1 MEIILV
7 RHAVAMERQEF
18 AKTGQEDSLRPI
30 TLKGA
35 RRHRRMC
42 KSMQKMARG
51 AEVIVTSPLLRA
63 RQTAEIT
70 SQIYED
76 LNILEVP
83 ELVPSASPSAFL
95 KWVRV
100 WGRVYKKIIV
110 VGHEPHLGEL
120 ASYLVSG
127 QVQHNFIVKK
137 SGFLSII
144 TGPASE
150 IEKGSGKVLY
160 HVSPKLF
167 MK

>member
-7 RHAVAMERQEF
+7 RHAVAMERQDF
-18 AKTGQEDSLRPI
+18 AKYGQEDSLRPI

-42 KSMQKMARG
+42 KAMAKWVRG

-70 SQIYED
+70 SQIYGD
-76 LNILEVP
+76 LNIVEAP
-83 ELVPSASPSAFL
+83 ELVPSAPPSAFL
-95 KWVRV
+95 KWLRV
-100 WGRVYKKIIV
+100 WGRVHKKIIV
-110 VGHEPHLGEL
+110 VGHEPHLSEF
-120 ASYLVSG
+120 ASYLVCG
-127 QVQHNFIVKK
+127 QVQQNFIIKK
-137 SGFLSII
+137 SGFMSIL

-150 IEKGSGKVLY
+150 IERGAGRVAY

-167 MK
+167 LK